1 MTMLELDPEE
11 LARYDGK
18 DGKPVYIAHAGR
30 VYDVSESR
38 LWKGGLHMRRHHA
51 GKDLTTDIGGA
62 PHGTEVLE
70 RYPQVGVVRKAET
83 EENRVPDWLAPVL
96 RRFPMARRHLHPMTV
111 HFPIVFMLAATFFN
125 LLHLVTGVGA
135 FETTGLHC
143 LGAGLVFTPVV
154 MLTGLFT
161 WWLNYLARPTRPVT
175 IKIFTSIV
183 LLLVALGAFTWRLEH
198 PGIPDSFS
206 ADGVVYFLLILSL
219 TPLVTVIGW
228 HGAMLTFPIEKEP
241 EE

>member
-1 MTMLELDPEE
+1 MLELDPEE
-11 LARYDGK
+11 LAQYDGK

-30 VYDVSESR
+30 VYDVSGSR
-38 LWKGGLHMRRHHA
+38 MWKGGLHMRRHHA

-70 RYPQVGVVRKAET
+70 RYPQVGVVGKAE
-83 EENRVPDWLAPVL
+83 EEKHVPDWLAQVL

-111 HFPIVFMLAATFFN
+111 HFPIAFMLAATFFN
-125 LLHLVTGVGA
+125 LLYLVTGVGA

-161 WWLNYLARPTRPVT
+161 WWLNYLARPTRPVS
-175 IKIFTSIV
+175 IKIGLSIV
-183 LLLVALGAFTWRLEH
+183 LLLVSLAAFTLRMEH
-198 PGIPDSFS
+198 PGIPASPS
-206 ADGVVYFLLILSL
+206 AEGVVYFLLILSL

-228 HGAMLTFPIEKEP
+228 FGAMLTFPIEKEP
-241 EE
+241 GE